1 MGIRSCDYGGQSM
14 TLVVSRRLWFWRDPA
29 WRTCFAIGWHVRSN
43 PMGPLD
49 QSKSYIGSC
58 THKDQGN
65 GDSGEEL
72 KGDTDAPSRSTSG
85 STNGTRGA
93 SETVIMLEKQQKAES
108 MPRLSVTAVITPKQ
122 RMSIQRLHVPELW
135 EKRAH
140 CTGLPDHTTTA
151 WATTMASRET
161 ASRHALY
168 GG

>member
-1 MGIRSCDYGGQSM
+1 
-14 TLVVSRRLWFWRDPA
+14 
-29 WRTCFAIGWHVRSN
+29 
-43 PMGPLD
+43 MGPLD

-58 THKDQGN
+58 THKGQGN

-72 KGDTDAPSRSTSG
+72 KGDTDAPAAAPTGQEVPVRPLLC
-85 STNGTRGA
+85 
-93 SETVIMLEKQQKAES
+93 VEKQQKAES

-140 CTGLPDHTTTA
+140 CKGLPDHTTTA
-151 WATTMASRET
+151 WATTMASGEIAT
-161 ASRHALY
+161 RHALY